1 MLVVA
6 GVLLCKYDGIIAGG
20 GGNGALPNVLWLL
33 KLAPQI
39 WLQYFWKAP
48 KTALIQ
54 EYNTQKSLQFLL

>member
-39 WLQYFWKAP
+39 WLQYLWKAP
-48 KTALIQ
+48 KTAFIQ
-54 EYNTQKSLQFLL
+54 K